1 MWCKFRSNPM
11 MSVQCS
17 SHIEQQQVGHAGR
30 GMCCADTA
38 GSNTQGTTGT
48 GLSARK
54 LDDETEDFNSAG
66 LLHTA

>member
-1 MWCKFRSNPM
+1 
-11 MSVQCS
+11 
-17 SHIEQQQVGHAGR
+17 
-30 GMCCADTA
+30 MCCADTA